1 MERSQDDLQSLMT
14 RLAEGD
20 RGAFHPVFETL
31 WPVLR
36 RFAAR
41 HLPPQEADDA
51 AQEALLKI
59 FHRAARFDP
68 ERSALAWALGM
79 TAYEVRTARRRRQ
92 RRRESAEGGV
102 AERTAP
108 EPNPEESAMITDLE
122 EMMRERLG
130 ALAPADAE
138 TLRLY
143 ARGERGAV
151 AGATFRKRV
160 ERALQRLRRSFA

>member
-1 MERSQDDLQSLMT
+1 MERSQDELQSLMA
-14 RLAEGD
+14 RLAQGD

-68 ERSALAWALGM
+68 DRSALAWALG
-79 TAYEVRTARRRRQ
+79 TAAYEVRTARRRSQ
-92 RRRESAEGGV
+92 RRREAPEEG
-102 AERTAP
+102 AAQRMDP
-108 EPNPEESAMITDLE
+108 EPNPL
-122 EMMRERLG
+122 
-130 ALAPADAE
+130 
-138 TLRLY
+138 
-143 ARGERGAV
+143 
-151 AGATFRKRV
+151 
-160 ERALQRLRRSFA
+160 